1 MPRIQLPLKSILI
14 AFMAVTFHDLTS
26 YVVNIYRTARKIKPL
41 ILKYI
46 LRFIYNEPFC
56 IDVNVSL
63 LYILNQVKLI
73 SQIRFFSESESFLIS
88 NSYV

>member
-46 LRFIYNEPFC
+46 LRLIYNEPFC
-56 IDVNVSL
+56 IML
-63 LYILNQVKLI
+63 MLEIAFYI
-73 SQIRFFSESESFLIS
+73 S
-88 NSYV
+88 